1 MFNFVADF
9 FNRFSK
15 KRSKFDP
22 DGLSR
27 VGSNGGGQKKSD
39 DYDYTNDYVSPAQF
53 MMNRSSDNLIIPDI
67 TVKNNV
73 GKNNPTILIMEDFP
87 GMVDLLYTELLRIQ
101 YCPIEKMFN
110 IITAT
115 DEYAAFT
122 VKEYL
127 DRGGKIDIAFLDI
140 TLGGI
145 KDGIELDGVDISL
158 FIRANNPNA
167 EIRFIT
173 GHTLNRRNPEIFE
186 FMQKFYLATG
196 QNIDE
201 EETFVDFKTKDNL
214 TIMKHIIGKNSNRI
228 MLMALAIEKWIKKL
242 NPEVCEKLNLTK
254 YIK

>member
-22 DGLSR
+22 EGSGS

-101 YCPIEKMFN
+101 YCPIEKMFYFQLLHW
-110 IITAT
+110 AGLCGC
-115 DEYAAFT
+115 E
-122 VKEYL
+122 
-127 DRGGKIDIAFLDI
+127 KID
-140 TLGGI
+140 
-145 KDGIELDGVDISL
+145 KRKS
-158 FIRANNPNA
+158 
-167 EIRFIT
+167 
-173 GHTLNRRNPEIFE
+173 
-186 FMQKFYLATG
+186 
-196 QNIDE
+196 
-201 EETFVDFKTKDNL
+201 
-214 TIMKHIIGKNSNRI
+214 
-228 MLMALAIEKWIKKL
+228 
-242 NPEVCEKLNLTK
+242 K
-254 YIK
+254 YWH